1 MGWCAFFISVLI
13 RQKQVDFCEYE
24 DSLVNT
30 LRPCLK
36 NKHKTKEHKEVNQI
50 EEDSEIQ
57 LGELL

>member
-1 MGWCAFFISVLI
+1 MG
-13 RQKQVDFCEYE
+13 FCEYE